1 MSLQGR
7 ILDAASAL
15 PLEAL
20 PELERRAIRLL
31 RLWRTGPAGIAE
43 ARTEAGP
50 DAALALDALVRRLF
64 APGLRPL
71 RFAAPGARLA
81 AGDEG
86 LVARAVSLA
95 AADAPEEAARLLFL
109 AARDPA
115 APETAR
121 RAGALGRLLD
131 RPAPCR
137 LPQAYLIAGRPVR
150 PGLSLSP
157 RDASSL

>member
-15 PLEAL
+15 RLEAL

-31 RLWRTGPAGIAE
+31 RLWRAGPAGIAE
-43 ARTEAGP
+43 ARVQAGP

-64 APGLRPL
+64 APGLRSL

-81 AGDEG
+81 TGDEG
-86 LVARAVSLA
+86 LIARAVSLA
-95 AADAPEEAARLLFL
+95 AAGAPEEAARLLFL
-109 AARDPA
+109 AVRDPA

-137 LPQAYLIAGRPVR
+137 RPQAYLIAGRPVR
-150 PGLSLSP
+150 PGFSP
-157 RDASSL
+157 RAASAL